1 MSNIAIHYPIRP
13 LEIDRASHGWRIASA
28 VVPVGIAEL
37 MVTREEMRELSPARV
52 LLLETVRLLEQE
64 GGAAKVSDLA
74 NFSGI
79 CDEAIMASILVPL
92 IDQGLLLRD
101 GERVRQNP
109 ALTIDGDKAR
119 IIVEREEQVCVIG
132 SPPVP
137 VREIEID
144 RQRLKKLSAFENGSN
159 SVAVSEST
167 LEDWRV
173 ALEDVRIRR
182 LNLREPLNPQL
193 YVLEGRAAEDGGL
206 YLRDDELKVCL
217 NLPAG
222 HPFLRDL
229 LAEVQPILDAAP
241 ALLKQFGTWDSEKSE
256 LLCTGDG
263 WRRWCGAKG
272 SGCSEVILRS
282 EIDVAINVICRPID
296 ADSARAMLLEKL
308 VEDLDASGGR
318 CTPEHVERLTE
329 KHRRSD
335 MFSGQE
341 LPTPPITEVESAA
354 WENGRW
360 MLAYRI
366 AATGDGL

>member
-1 MSNIAIHYPIRP
+1 VSNTAIHSIRP
-13 LEIDRASHGWRIASA
+13 LDIDRASHGWRIASA

-64 GGAAKVSDLA
+64 GGSAKVSDLA

-79 CDEAIMASILVPL
+79 CDEAIMAAILVPL
-92 IDQGLLLRD
+92 IDQGLLLND
-101 GERVRQNP
+101 GECVRQNP
-109 ALTIDGDKAR
+109 ALTIDGDQAR
-119 IIVEREEQVCVIG
+119 IVVDQEEQVCVIG

-137 VREIEID
+137 AHGID
-144 RQRLKKLSAFENGSN
+144 RQRLKKLRAFEDGVA
-159 SVAVSEST
+159 SVAVSESA
-167 LEDWRV
+167 LEDWR
-173 ALEDVRIRR
+173 ATFWDARTHHLH
-182 LNLREPLNPQL
+182 LREPLNWRL
-193 YVLEGRAAEDGGL
+193 YVLEGHAIGDGVL
-206 YLRDDELKVCL
+206 YLRDDLDDELKVCL

-256 LLCTGDG
+256 LHCTGDG

-296 ADSARAMLLEKL
+296 TDSARAMLLEKL

-341 LPTPPITEVESAA
+341 LPTPTITEVESGA

-366 AATGDGL
+366 AATADGL